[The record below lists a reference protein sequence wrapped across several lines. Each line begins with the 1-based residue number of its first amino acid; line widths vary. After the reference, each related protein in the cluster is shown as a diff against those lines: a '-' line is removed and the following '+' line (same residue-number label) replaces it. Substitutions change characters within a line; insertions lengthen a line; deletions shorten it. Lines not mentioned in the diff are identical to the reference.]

1 MSTAEAAPAER
12 LATCLSE
19 GRWNELESIWLENL
33 AHVPSDQSFLWRVAE
48 TLVSQGQS
56 ARAIALFQVLCPR
69 LRGEGTI
76 GAALPALKKVAPLAQ
91 DDPEV
96 RAGLVEAYRAAHKDV
111 SDMESFLRTS
121 GLAVGG
127 SIAQGITAMDR
138 FLRYRVGAFVHHE
151 AAWGVGRI
159 LSVNPTLATLLI
171 DFEERKG
178 HTVPIDGADKYLQSL
193 PPDHLLAMRA
203 FDVERLRALA
213 KESPNVVVRKV
224 IEAHRA
230 KINLRDLKAELMPR
244 VIAADEWSSWWAS
257 AKAAVKKD
265 PHIEMSGSSVPTFE
279 LREVAVSQEDE
290 TLERLD
296 NEHDPFKRIQIAYD
310 WLKDAA
316 AAGTKVNA
324 PALVAQFA
332 DPDPRDPHGLAIAF
346 LREDLKAISGH
357 DAKGPSAEEL
367 LRTSKSAYELMGGVG
382 PDAYLKRTLAL
393 WKKIHEDAWGTWFV
407 RLLSEGP
414 EETWDP
420 AVRELC
426 DEGKSELVV
435 RFLEEVLREPERH
448 PDQILWLYRAKANP
462 TSPGVLEQANDALVL
477 RNLLKAL
484 DAQAAKVARD
494 PSPEGRKTVQKF
506 RSGVAFKG
514 YAPAKAILEKLE
526 RNEAREFYWLA
537 ARNRGLSDQAK
548 MLLTSFLESEFVGLI
563 EDRTKVAKK
572 AEDEEVVAVLLVTQE
587 AYKRKYKEFEHLVNV
602 QMLENSQA
610 IGRAMELG
618 DLSENSEYSAAL
630 ERQQQLAQKAKE
642 MKADLDRAKM
652 IDAAGVKTDSV
663 DIGTRVTLTNLTAQK
678 QETWTILGPWDA
690 DPDRG
695 VISYTAALGKTVLGK
710 KPGEE
715 VEFVH
720 ETTRDRLRIDHIERA
735 L

>member
-1 MSTAEAAPAER
+1 MSTAEAAPAQR

-33 AHVPSDQSFLWRVAE
+33 QQVPGDQAFLWRVAE

-69 LRGEGTI
+69 LRSEGMI
-76 GAALPALKKVAPLAQ
+76 AVALPALKRVAPLAQ
-91 DDPEV
+91 DDPEI
-96 RAGLVEAYRAAHKDV
+96 RASLVEAYRAAYKEVPDL
-111 SDMESFLRTS
+111 ESFLRAS
-121 GLAVGG
+121 GISVGG
-127 SIAQGITAMDR
+127 SIAQGITTMDR
-138 FLRYRVGAFVHHE
+138 FLRYRVGAFVYHE
-151 AAWGVGRI
+151 AAWGVGRV
-159 LSVNPTLATLLI
+159 LSVNPTLSTLLI

-178 HTVPIDGADKYLQSL
+178 HTVPIDGADAYLQPL
-193 PPDHLLAMRA
+193 PPDHLLVMRA

-224 IEAHRA
+224 IEAHRS
-230 KINLRDLKAELMPR
+230 KISLRDLKADLVPR

-265 PHIEMSGSSVPTFE
+265 PLIEMSGASVPTFE
-279 LREVAVSQEDE
+279 LREVAVSQEE
-290 TLERLD
+290 GTLERLE
-296 NEHDPFKRIQIAYD
+296 NESDAAKRIQIAYE

-316 AAGTKVNA
+316 AQGIKVDA
-324 PALVAQFA
+324 PALVAQFP
-332 DPDPRDPHGLAIAF
+332 DPDPRDAHGLAIAF
-346 LREDLKAISGH
+346 LREDLRAMTGYDS
-357 DAKGPSAEEL
+357 KGMSAEEL
-367 LRTSKSAYELMGGVG
+367 LRTTKAPYELMANVG
-382 PDAYLKRTLAL
+382 PDAYLKRALSL
-393 WKKIHEDAWGTWFV
+393 WKRMHGEDWGTWFV
-407 RLLSEGP
+407 RLLLEGP
-414 EETWDP
+414 EETWDL

-426 DEGKSELVV
+426 DGGKTELVV
-435 RFLEEVLREPERH
+435 RFLDAVLHEPERH
-448 PDQILWLYRAKANP
+448 PDQILWLYRAKASP
-462 TSPGVLEQANDALVL
+462 SSPGVLEQANDALVL
-477 RNLLKAL
+477 RHLLRAL
-484 DAQAAKVARD
+484 DTLAARVARD
-494 PSPEGRKTVQKF
+494 PSPDGRKAVQKF
-506 RSGVAFKG
+506 RAGVAYKG
-514 YAPAKAILEKLE
+514 YAPAKAILGKLE
-526 RNEAREFYWLA
+526 RNDAREFYWLV

-548 MLLTSFLESEFVGLI
+548 TLLIAFLESEFAGLI

-572 AEDEEVVAVLLVTQE
+572 VEEEETVANLFVTQE

-642 MKADLDRAKM
+642 MKAELDRARV
-652 IDAAGVKTDSV
+652 IDAENVKTDVV
-663 DIGTRVTLTNLTAQK
+663 DIGTRVTLTNLTTQK
-678 QETWTILGPWDA
+678 EEVWTILGPWDA

-695 VISYTAALGKTVLGK
+695 VISYTAALGQAVLGR

-715 VEFVH
+715 VDFIH
-720 ETTRDRLRIDHIERA
+720 ETTRDRLRIDRIEKA

>member
-1 MSTAEAAPAER
+1 VSTDTAASAER
-12 LATCLSE
+12 LNSCLSE
-19 GRWNELESIWLENL
+19 GRWNELESLWLENL
-33 AHVPSDQSFLWRVAE
+33 AQVPTEQSFLWRVAE

-56 ARAIALFQVLCPR
+56 ARAITLFQVLCPR
-69 LRGEGTI
+69 LRAEGVI
-76 GAALPALKKVAPLAQ
+76 GAALPALKRVAPLAQ
-91 DDPEV
+91 DDPEI
-96 RAGLVEAYRAAHKDV
+96 RAGLVEAYRAACTDV
-111 SDMESFLRTS
+111 ADLEAFLRAS
-121 GLAVGG
+121 GIAAGG
-127 SIAQGITAMDR
+127 SVAQGITSMDR
-138 FLRYRVGAFVHHE
+138 LLRYRVGGFVHHE

-193 PPDHLLAMRA
+193 PADHLLAMRA

-213 KESPNVVVRKV
+213 KESPHAVVRKV
-224 IEAHRA
+224 LEAHRA

-244 VIAADEWSSWWAS
+244 VIPADEWSAWWAS

-265 PHIEMSGSSVPTFE
+265 PHIEMSASSVPTFE
-279 LREVAVSQEDE
+279 LREVAVSQEEE
-290 TLERLD
+290 TLERLE
-296 NEHDPFKRIQIAYD
+296 NESDPFKRIQMAYD

-316 AAGTKVNA
+316 AAGTKVDA
-324 PALVAQFA
+324 PALAIQFP
-332 DPDPRDPHGLAIAF
+332 DPDPRDTHGLAIAF
-346 LREDLKAISGH
+346 LLADLKAITGH
-357 DAKGPSAEEL
+357 EGKGMGAEEL
-367 LRTSKSAYELMGGVG
+367 LRTTKAPYELMSGVG
-382 PDAYLKRTLAL
+382 PDAYLKRALAL
-393 WKKIHEDAWGTWFV
+393 WKKIQEDAWGTAFV

-426 DEGKSELVV
+426 DGGKKELVV
-435 RFLEEVLREPERH
+435 RFLDEVLREPERH

-462 TSPGVLEQANDALVL
+462 TSPGVLEQADDALIL
-477 RNLLKAL
+477 RNLLRAL
-484 DAQAAKVARD
+484 DALAARVARD
-494 PSPEGRKTVQKF
+494 PSPDGRKMVQKF

-526 RNEAREFYWLA
+526 RNEAREFYWLV

-548 MLLTSFLESEFVGLI
+548 MLLTSFLESQFVGLI

-572 AEDEEVVAVLLVTQE
+572 AEEEETVANLMVTQD
-587 AYKRKYKEFEHLVNV
+587 AYNRKYKEFEHLINV

-630 ERQQQLAQKAKE
+630 ERQQQLAQRAKE
-642 MKADLDRAKM
+642 MKADLDRAKI
-652 IDAAGVKTDSV
+652 IDAAGITTDEV
-663 DIGTRVTLTNLTAQK
+663 GIGTRVTLTNLTEK
-678 QETWTILGPWDA
+678 RQETWSILGPWDA

-695 VISYTAALGKTVLGK
+695 IISYAAALGKTMLGK

-715 VEFVH
+715 VEFIH
-720 ETTRDRLRIDHIERA
+720 ETTRDRLRIDRIERA